1 VTDPIVAATRFLAGQ
16 MEWLRHH
23 PAADEHLDVIERC
36 VRRIRGVVDGPAPKR
51 YLGPCGAVSWPT
63 EYDSDVRCP
72 SDGEMTSR
80 RCWKCGWERFTE
92 PQPCEGDVYGVVG
105 GKTGTCRTCGA
116 QVDQGERR
124 AWLDDQVRDKAFRLA
139 HIADAYRLRLK
150 TLRDWATDRPE
161 VRADN
166 GVVIRSAKPATL
178 RVHGIDR
185 QGKQLFLVGD
195 VLDLAAAAAAR
206 RAENEAKRARR
217 EDAEVGA

>member
-1 VTDPIVAATRFLAGQ
+1 VTDPIITATRFIAEQ

-23 PAADEHLDVIERC
+23 PASDEHLDVIERC
-36 VRRIRGVVDGPAPKR
+36 VRRIRGVVDGPSPKR
-51 YLGPCGAVSWPT
+51 YLGPCGAARPCEGLVDGDWP
-63 EYDSDVRCP
+63 EAD
-72 SDGEMTSR
+72 
-80 RCWKCGWERFTE
+80 CGYHV
-92 PQPCEGDVYGVVG
+92 PHQGHDQPACEGDVYGTVG

-195 VLDLAAAAAAR
+195 VLDLAAAAAR